1 MASAQCISSGRLIER
16 SYSQIDHAL
25 PLATIGI
32 DQTALSLSS
41 RPLTPV
47 AKLSKSF
54 TRMVLSFAKSVEDLK
69 AIKEDP
75 ERGLMPR
82 KVTESRV
89 SWVACTVAET
99 SPQGLYVS
107 GNLLP

>member
-1 MASAQCISSGRLIER
+1 
-16 SYSQIDHAL
+16 
-25 PLATIGI
+25 
-32 DQTALSLSS
+32 
-41 RPLTPV
+41 
-47 AKLSKSF
+47 
-54 TRMVLSFAKSVEDLK
+54 MVLSFAKSVEDLK